1 METLRNINSRISAKY
16 PGLTPLYADG
26 QIEKIFSLPLSK
38 TALNKKTLE
47 LLTFITL
54 PMLKD
59 NAKYKI
65 AKVDSDFVYLEN
77 ERLVPQIKFFLS
89 T

>member
-1 METLRNINSRISAKY
+1 
-16 PGLTPLYADG
+16 
-26 QIEKIFSLPLSK
+26 
-38 TALNKKTLE
+38 
-47 LLTFITL
+47 
-54 PMLKD
+54 MLKD

-89 T
+89 TFNFQNLAMFLFVDIRCKYPKWTGLVVTEQMAIYCAFNGSAKF